1 MKTEAITAIK
11 VGKEHDGMD
20 FCYLLSLMELN
31 DVRFSEM
38 TINGEPIYLGSTR
51 VHKDDVI
58 VLTHA
63 TECF

>member
-1 MKTEAITAIK
+1 MTTEAFTEIK
-11 VGKEHDGMD
+11 VGKEHNGMD
-20 FCYLLSLMELN
+20 FCYLLDVMELN
-31 DVRFSEM
+31 DIRFSEM
-38 TINGEPIYLGSTR
+38 TINGTPVYLGSTR